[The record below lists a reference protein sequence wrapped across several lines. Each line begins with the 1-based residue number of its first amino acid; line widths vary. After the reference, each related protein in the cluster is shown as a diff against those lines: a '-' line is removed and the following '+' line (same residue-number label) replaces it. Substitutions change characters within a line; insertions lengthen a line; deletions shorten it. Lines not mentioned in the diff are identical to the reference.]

1 MSLISNI
8 STLAFGLFLMI
19 YDVRLIGG
27 YFYLLPRIFY
37 GVLGFGIL
45 LYSLLEIY
53 TQLRIGEGGDC
64 QA

>member
-1 MSLISNI
+1 
-8 STLAFGLFLMI
+8 MI